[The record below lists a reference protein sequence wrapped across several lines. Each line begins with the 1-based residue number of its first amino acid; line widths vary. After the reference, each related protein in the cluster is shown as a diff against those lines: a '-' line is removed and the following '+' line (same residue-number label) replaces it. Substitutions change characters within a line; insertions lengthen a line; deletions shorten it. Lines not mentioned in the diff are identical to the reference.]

1 MNDDDGLDDNIL
13 QLLSSTSR
21 PSSTSRR
28 KGRKK
33 VSFSNEI
40 TLSTKNEQQL
50 HNDNCNNRNQFDA
63 VQSSGNDKISP
74 SSYSSQPLNGQG
86 LETKDDRD
94 DQIELRSFSRSQRSI
109 GNKGPGLGSAKGMRH
124 IDDLFDIVRE

>member
-21 PSSTSRR
+21 PSSTSGR

-40 TLSTKNEQQL
+40 TLSTNNEQQL

-86 LETKDDRD
+86 MTKKDDRD
-94 DQIELRSFSRSQRSI
+94 DEIELRSFSRSQRTI
-109 GNKGPGLGSAKGMRH
+109 VNKGPDFGSAKGMKD
-124 IDDLFDIVRE
+124 IDDLFDLVQE